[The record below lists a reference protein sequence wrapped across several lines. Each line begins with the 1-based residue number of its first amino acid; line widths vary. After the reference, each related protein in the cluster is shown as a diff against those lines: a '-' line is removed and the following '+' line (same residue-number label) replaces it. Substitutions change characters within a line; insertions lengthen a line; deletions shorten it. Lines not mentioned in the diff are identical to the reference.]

1 MNEIFEKILAIDER
15 AKKIAAGEEQANRDA
30 DAELAE
36 KLAKLKNDFDD
47 KYSADLNS
55 EIEKDRADA
64 QKRIAGL
71 EKAVEEQKKAL
82 DKTAQDNREKWIDG
96 IMKELIG

>member
-36 KLAKLKNDFDD
+36 KLDNKRKADYEKVLSKN
-47 KYSADLNS
+47 
-55 EIEKDRADA
+55 
-64 QKRIAGL
+64 
-71 EKAVEEQKKAL
+71 KAVEEQF
-82 DKTAQDNREKWIDG
+82 NN
-96 IMKELIG
+96 